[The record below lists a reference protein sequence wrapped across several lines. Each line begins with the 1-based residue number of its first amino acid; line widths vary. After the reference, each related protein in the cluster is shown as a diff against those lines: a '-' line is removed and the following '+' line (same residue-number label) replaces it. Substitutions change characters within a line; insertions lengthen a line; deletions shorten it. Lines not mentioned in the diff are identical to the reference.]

1 MLATSWYCSCVV
13 KNLHHSGQFTAFY
26 TLAAATLAS
35 DNSAFCIC
43 IIALCKFALCR
54 FALSRFALFK
64 FPLCKFPL
72 CIFALC
78 KFALFKLKFIF
89 CPSLQCLLDLCL
101 YITTSADAGTF
112 FTFFTKHIQSR
123 KKKTCS
129 YCQYI
134 KMGRQLSRKS

>member
-1 MLATSWYCSCVV
+1 MLATGWYCSCVV

-54 FALSRFALFK
+54 FALSRFALCK

-101 YITTSADAGTF
+101 YITTSADDLFLGLFLHSLAN
-112 FTFFTKHIQSR
+112 ISQSR

-129 YCQYI
+129 FI
-134 KMGRQLSRKS
+134 NI

>member
-54 FALSRFALFK
+54 FALSIFALCK

-101 YITTSADAGTF
+101 YIYDKCRCRYLFLGLFLHSLAN
-112 FTFFTKHIQSR
+112 ISQSR

-129 YCQYI
+129 FI
-134 KMGRQLSRKS
+134 NI